1 MISRVVAPH
10 WLTDPYGVNVFG
22 SNDTAISCGFP
33 GSNRSLLVLRL
44 PHVVSPNNLRSV
56 NVRVVVNAFVAW
68 YPSFQSIRFG
78 AGWAFRL
85 VLGRQSVGTDPTQQ
99 SWICRN
105 HCCDHAFLGEKSRS
119 PALPK

>member
-33 GSNRSLLVLRL
+33 GSNRST
-44 PHVVSPNNLRSV
+44 PGSSPPPCREPKQSAKRQCSRCCKRIRRMV
-56 NVRVVVNAFVAW
+56 
-68 YPSFQSIRFG
+68 PSFQSIRFG